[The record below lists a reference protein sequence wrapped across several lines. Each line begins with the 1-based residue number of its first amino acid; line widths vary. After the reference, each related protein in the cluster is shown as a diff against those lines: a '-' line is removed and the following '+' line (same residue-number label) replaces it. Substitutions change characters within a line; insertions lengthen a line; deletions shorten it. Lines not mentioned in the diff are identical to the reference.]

1 MPDGRRVKPTETQA
15 AFLAS
20 LARYPAFV
28 GGWGSGKT
36 MGMLL
41 KGFVLSEKY
50 PGNQG
55 VFFRKNF
62 TDLRDSTMADY
73 THYTGRKVRSD
84 KTDTLP
90 NGSRILFHH
99 LDELAGVAQ
108 NINLGWFGIEQGE
121 EFDSDQ
127 VFETLR
133 GRLRRVITPLPD
145 VQERLLSV
153 ISAITKLPALDD
165 VYSDWTV
172 LGDDALDYRGQK
184 IRNPAITERIV
195 YYTRRDVAEL
205 GLLCIGE
212 PVRQGMA
219 IANTNGHN
227 WMWRLWKQGGLKDGE
242 LFEMTP
248 YENPHL
254 PANFLE
260 DLSQMREESPSHY
273 RRFVLNSWEDTDTAD
288 KCIPYQKILD
298 AVGRDLREYG
308 DSLRVISCDPAEYGD
323 DKSVIYVLDGLEV
336 VDQKI
341 TTKRSLMETAGAIV
355 ALHRKYGADAI
366 VVDDVGVGA
375 GVRAS
380 LRETLDPYNDEGLI
394 VPFNSGRTAQDR
406 QHYVRMR
413 DEMWGHGA
421 KLFMDDYVS
430 IPVDND
436 LVEELAAHTYSFNS
450 KGQYMVCRKKDVKK
464 ELGHSPDRAEALLMG
479 LWAAKKGHKRELAGM
494 TAKKDEEDYDP
505 LTWEME

>member
-1 MPDGRRVKPTETQA
+1 MNRRELLKSGLVLPLAGLAAAKNSHEIGGRLMPDGLTVKPTPTQE

-20 LARYPAFV
+20 LARYPGFV
-28 GGWGSGKT
+28 GGWGRGKT
-36 MGMLL
+36 MWMLL
-41 KGFVLSEKY
+41 KGFALSEKY

-55 VFFRKNF
+55 IFFRKNF
-62 TDLRDSTMADY
+62 TDLRDSTMADF
-73 THYTGRKVRSD
+73 TRYTGLKVRSD
-84 KTDTLP
+84 KTVTLD

-108 NINLGWFGIEQGE
+108 NINLGWFGIEQAE
-121 EFDSDQ
+121 ELESDQ
-127 VFETLR
+127 VFQTLR
-133 GRLRRVITPLPD
+133 GRLRRDNVGIH
-145 VQERLLSV
+145 Q
-153 ISAITKLPALDD
+153 
-165 VYSDWTV
+165 
-172 LGDDALDYRGQK
+172 G
-184 IRNPAITERIV
+184 IV
-195 YYTRRDVAEL
+195 
-205 GLLCIGE
+205 
-212 PVRQGMA
+212 

-227 WMWRLWKQGGLKDGE
+227 WIWRLWKQGQLAQSE

-248 YENPHL
+248 FENPYL
-254 PANFLE
+254 PE
-260 DLSQMREESPSHY
+260 DFIADLKQMESESPSHY

-341 TTKRSLMETAGAIV
+341 MTKRSLGETSGNIIKF
-355 ALHRKYGADAI
+355 HRKYGADQI

-375 GVRAS
+375 GVRKDM
-380 LRETLDPYNDEGLI
+380 REELDPYNDEGLI

-436 LVEELAAHTYSFNS
+436 LVEELAAHTYSLNS

-479 LWAAKKGHKRELAGM
+479 LWCAKKGHKRELAGM